1 MGKKCKK
8 CECPAGE
15 KWAVPTA
22 DFFSL
27 LLALFIAL
35 YAIAS
40 VNEAKLA
47 AVKEEFVKIYDFQS
61 STPEESTPIIQMAP
75 ETNDN
80 DSQSKKSGE
89 ISLSQEEQKSQNQ
102 SDQNPDIS
110 IKGEVEDLLKKLESE
125 NSILDQT
132 LGGVLL
138 KLPTAIYFKDS
149 TISFI
154 DSDSYI
160 FIKRMA
166 EIIKSL
172 PPYVTISIQG
182 YTDNQSLP
190 LNSPYQ
196 DNMELSIKRAQVVMN
211 ELVKNGV
218 PSKQLSIAGF
228 ASSKPILDNLTEENR
243 AKNRRVEFNIFV
255 SSDTEFPKDKK
266 VNILDSF
273 K

>member
-1 MGKKCKK
+1 MAKKCKK

-47 AVKEEFVKIYDFQS
+47 AVKEEFVKIYDFP
-61 STPEESTPIIQMAP
+61 STTPQESIPIIQMAP
-75 ETNDN
+75 DDEK
-80 DSQSKKSGE
+80 DSENSKS
-89 ISLSQEEQKSQNQ
+89 S
-102 SDQNPDIS
+102 DIS
-110 IKGEVEDLLKKLESE
+110 ISDSSKDSSMDDQTITPSIQGEVEDLLKKLEAE

-138 KLPTAIYFKDS
+138 KLPTSLYFKDS
-149 TISFI
+149 TISFL

-166 EIIKSL
+166 DIIKTL
-172 PPYVTISIQG
+172 PSYVSVSIEG

-196 DNMELSIKRAQVVMN
+196 DNMELSIKRAQVAMN

-218 PSKQLSIAGF
+218 SSKQLSIAGF
-228 ASSKPILDNLTEENR
+228 GSSRAVLDNLTEENR
-243 AKNRRVEFNIFV
+243 AKNRRVEFSIFV
-255 SSDTEFPKDKK
+255 STDAKFPSENKT
-266 VNILDSF
+266 NILDSL
-273 K
+273 KLH